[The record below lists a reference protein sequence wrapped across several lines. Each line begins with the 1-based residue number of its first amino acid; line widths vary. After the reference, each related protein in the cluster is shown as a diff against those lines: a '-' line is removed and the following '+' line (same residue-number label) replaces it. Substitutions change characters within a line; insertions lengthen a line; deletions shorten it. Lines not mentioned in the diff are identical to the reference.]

1 MEKKRNQSARSGQM
15 ASDFYSKKN
24 QDVSTK
30 QHFRRRKET
39 FQSEYSN
46 NNNNKPQ
53 SYNNNKTRNNGNNNG
68 NFYYDKRPPRKNGN
82 VPDERNGGAIFG
94 ETTGLMDDDFEINSV
109 FNPGS
114 KKQNLNHLLNF
125 HKYTKESDDLH
136 RYRGAFSKH
145 GYRHRVASKK
155 YNYRKEQYL
164 QANCQFIV
172 KEDVKYDYKPF
183 TNSPDTLV
191 EWDQVVKVLISSC
204 EEIQC
209 PICLYPPKAAKMTKC
224 GHIYC
229 FSCMLHY
236 LSLSDKEWR
245 KCPICY
251 ESVYLSDLKSTTSKH
266 NHISYKVGDI
276 ITMEL
281 MKREK
286 GSLFVNK
293 ANEIHNIIEFPS
305 FSDIKDSFTFSKL
318 IMANKSEMLKVIEQE
333 KYELDFQLAED
344 GIDCPESIF
353 VHQALDLLN
362 LKQKEIEREMENQQQ
377 CANFHNNIK
386 EQMQQSLESSK
397 SLENNAANE
406 PMFDLMSN
414 ASTDDMTEFSIESVI
429 DEDCDLTVNDIDIV
443 SEPSTVQSKHFY
455 YYQSPN
461 SQNVFLHSVNSKML
475 QLMYGSLQDCPQ
487 EIRGKIVQIECCTMN
502 EDLRKRLKY
511 LQHLPVSSVF
521 EVVEIEFNH
530 GIISKDVHN
539 LFKDELFIR
548 RKKRQFREKQEN
560 KREKV
565 INEIN
570 DRQMGK
576 MLKSASANIDI
587 CSTAQF
593 PECGIL
599 DDMPALPSN
608 EQQMPSSSSK
618 SLPSFA
624 NMLTSPTGRDSQ
636 KLWPSL
642 ASGKPSTSNSSQSN
656 SFFGDKKF
664 IHAAGS
670 KTMAVTSNDTAKKDD
685 DDDYDD
691 SDVECKAPV
700 YKNNLSDALANALKS
715 ASINEVKIHTGKK
728 KKSKKTLIF
737 SSGMNF
743 N

>member
-1 MEKKRNQSARSGQM
+1 MEKKRNHIARNGQQT
-15 ASDFYSKKN
+15 SDYYSKKN
-24 QDVSTK
+24 QDVSSK
-30 QHFRRRKET
+30 QHYRRRKEG
-39 FQSEYSN
+39 FQPEYSN
-46 NNNNKPQ
+46 NNK
-53 SYNNNKTRNNGNNNG
+53 YRNNGNNN
-68 NFYYDKRPPRKNGN
+68 NFYDKRPQGRRNGL
-82 VPDERNGGAIFG
+82 DERNVNAASS
-94 ETTGLMDDDFEINSV
+94 ETTRLMDDDFELNSV

-125 HKYTKESDDLH
+125 HKYTKDSDDLPN
-136 RYRGAFSKH
+136 YRGAFSKH
-145 GYRHRVASKK
+145 GYRHFASSKK
-155 YNYRKEQYL
+155 YQYRKEQYL

-172 KEDVKYDYKPF
+172 KEDSKFDYKPF
-183 TNSPDTLV
+183 TISPDTLV

-204 EEIQC
+204 EEVQC

-236 LSLSDKEWR
+236 LSLSDKMWR

-251 ESVYLSDLKSTTSKH
+251 ESVYLNDLKSTTSKH
-266 NHISYKVGDI
+266 NHTSYKVGDKI
-276 ITMEL
+276 SMEL

-293 ANEIHNIIEFPS
+293 ANEINNIVAFPN
-305 FSDIKDSFTFSKL
+305 FTDIKDAFTYSKL
-318 IMANKSEMLKVIEQE
+318 IMANKNEVLKVIQQE

-362 LKQKEIEREMENQQQ
+362 AKEKEIEVELQMDQQKL
-377 CANFHNNIK
+377 NVDNT
-386 EQMQQSLESSK
+386 QMQQSLENTKPSDEPLSDAV
-397 SLENNAANE
+397 SNE
-406 PMFDLMSN
+406 
-414 ASTDDMTEFSIESVI
+414 STDDTEFI
-429 DEDCDLTVNDIDIV
+429 DEDCNLTVNDIDIV
-443 SEPSTVQSKHFY
+443 SEASSGVHSKHFY
-455 YYQSPN
+455 YYQAPN
-461 SQNVFLHSVNSKML
+461 AQNVFLHSVNSKML
-475 QLMYGSLQDCPQ
+475 QLMYGSLENSPQ
-487 EIRGKIVQIECCTMN
+487 TIHGKIVQIECCTMN

-521 EVVEIEFNH
+521 EVIEIEFDH
-530 GIISKDVHN
+530 GIISRDVHD
-539 LFKDELFIR
+539 LFKDELYFR
-548 RKKRQFREKQEN
+548 RKKRQIREREEK
-560 KREKV
+560 KREKA

-587 CSTAQF
+587 CSNAQF

-608 EQQMPSSSSK
+608 EPQSSSSK
-618 SLPSFA
+618 SKRGLPSFA

-642 ASGKPSTSNSSQSN
+642 ASNTKPSTSSSAN
-656 SFFGDKKF
+656 ASFFGDDDKKF
-664 IHAAGS
+664 IHATGS
-670 KTMAVTSNDTAKKDD
+670 KAMSVTAAACDSIKKSQQSLNNKNITAQEE
-685 DDDYDD
+685 DDYDD
-691 SDVECKAPV
+691 GSDVECKAPA
-700 YKNNLSDALANALKS
+700 YKNNLSDALINALKT
-715 ASINEVKIHTGKK
+715 ASLNDVKASSTTSGKK
-728 KKSKKTLIF
+728 KKSKKTLLF